1 MKESIKSI
9 IEWQEKTFPDATLE
23 GQIKKFN
30 EEYGEYHIACP
41 DMRELA
47 DMYIVA
53 CGIARFDSVVAL
65 EFFSVVFQI
74 LHSWNTVGAVYVF
87 KEIIDEKMEK
97 NRKRIWKKT
106 GDGIYHHKNGIED

>member
-9 IEWQEKTFPDATLE
+9 IEWHEKTFPDATLE

-30 EEYGEYHIACP
+30 EEYNEYHVASP

-47 DMYIVA
+47 DMYIVV
-53 CGIARFDSVVAL
+53 CGIARFDGVIAL

-106 GDGIYHHKNGIED
+106 GEGVYHHKNGIED